1 MAIKM
6 EGSSTMISGAFTS
19 CPSLLNFS
27 TVYFIK
33 LGIGMSGIEYE
44 ISV

>member
-6 EGSSTMISGAFTS
+6 EGSSTMISGVFTS
-19 CPSLLNFS
+19 CPSLLYLA
-27 TVYFIK
+27 TIYFIK